1 MRWKSKRSVGQHL
14 ALNDRSTRLISSV
27 LQPFTRR
34 NQT

>member
-1 MRWKSKRSVGQHL
+1 MRRKGKRSVGQHL
-14 ALNDRSTRLISSV
+14 ALNDRSTRLIGSV